1 MLQALWSLEVLRADE
16 AVPAG
21 VLIFHLRRVFGDY
34 FQTGRLFGG
43 DSHCHYVGE
52 YQIENLG
59 LTGRFTV
66 IRHAGVEPTP
76 FGARDEHRV
85 KFSCTLEAKLE
96 RDVLLLDAVADGD
109 ESTPLELRLTKRA
122 PLA

>member
-1 MLQALWSLEVLRADE
+1 MLQALWSLEVLTAD
-16 AVPAG
+16 AALPAG

-43 DSHCHYVGE
+43 DSQCHYVGE

-66 IRHAGVEPTP
+66 IRHGGVEPTP
-76 FGARDEHRV
+76 FGAKGEHKV
-85 KFSCTLEAKLE
+85 KFSGTLEANLA
-96 RDVLLLDAVADGD
+96 RDVLLLDAVSEGD
-109 ESTPLELRLTKRA
+109 EGKPITLRLTKRA

>member
-1 MLQALWSLEVLRADE
+1 
-16 AVPAG
+16 
-21 VLIFHLRRVFGDY
+21 LRRVFGDY

-43 DSHCHYVGE
+43 DSHCHYVGD

-66 IRHAGVEPTP
+66 TRHGGVEPTP
-76 FGARDEHRV
+76 FGAGEAQRI
-85 KFSCTLEAKLE
+85 KFSGTLEADLE
-96 RDVLLLDAVADGD
+96 RHVLLLDAIVDGG
-109 ESTPLELRLTKRA
+109 ESNPIKLRLTKRA

>member
-1 MLQALWSLEVLRADE
+1 MLQALWSLEVLLAKE

-21 VLIFHLRRVFGDY
+21 VLILHLRRVFGDY

-43 DSHCHYVGE
+43 DRECHYVGE

-66 IRHAGVEPTP
+66 IRHGGVEPTP
-76 FGARDEHRV
+76 FGAKDRHEV
-85 KFSCTLEAKLE
+85 TFSVLLEANLE
-96 RDVLLLDAVADGD
+96 RDVLLLDAVIDG
-109 ESTPLELRLTKRA
+109 EEGRPTRLRLTKRA
-122 PLA
+122 SLA